1 VHARSSRDWRRDGAI
16 IRLARRMMFTTG
28 ARHWGT
34 KSFECWTFLMALL
47 SLVRPRAVVE
57 LGSGRSTSYLTEYA
71 MKTGVPFASIE
82 QNRFYVAEIRR
93 GLRNSFLS
101 ERYVHHVPLAAD
113 GWYDAA
119 RLDRTVDFTCDFLF
133 VDGPVGADEALGR
146 GRRNLERAVAWL
158 SAAAATSRVVMVDD
172 VHRRTNLELF
182 HALSTAAPDRAPL
195 YLSYH
200 VQPAP
205 NVLGVAVPSSA
216 FEALTGVCATLAVG
230 FATDYS
236 AAQCSEP

>member
-1 VHARSSRDWRRDGAI
+1 MYGRGSSDWRHDGAI
-16 IRLARRMMFTTG
+16 VRLVRRVKLTTG
-28 ARHWGT
+28 LLHWGT
-34 KSFECWTFLMALL
+34 KSFECWTFLMTLL
-47 SLVRPRAVVE
+47 ALVRPRTVVE

-82 QNRFYVAEIRR
+82 QNRFYAAQIRR

-101 ERYVHHVPLAAD
+101 ERYVHHVPLAVD

-119 RLDRTVDFTCDFLF
+119 RLARVVDFTCDFLF

-146 GRRNLERAVAWL
+146 GRRNLERAAAWL
-158 SAAAATSRVVMVDD
+158 CGAAASSRVVVVDD

-182 HALSTAAPDRAPL
+182 DMLTAAAPERAAL
-195 YLSYH
+195 YLSYW
-200 VQPAP
+200 VKPEP

-216 FEALTGVCATLAVG
+216 FEALSVVCAALGVA
-230 FATDYS
+230 FAIEYS